1 MEKLLRFFKEEEG
14 TELVEW
20 AVMVAL
26 LVTGVILVVTA
37 LGGRVSTL
45 FQDLVTALT

>member
-1 MEKLLRFFKEEEG
+1 MEKMVRFFKEEEG

-26 LVTGVILVVTA
+26 LVTGVILVVTT
-37 LGGRVSTL
+37 LGTTVSAY
-45 FQDLVTALT
+45 FQSLVTALA